1 MYNEY
6 GASSLMKL
14 IAWTC
19 GVILSVLII
28 ASRKH
33 YTVDILIAWCALRE
47 YVANTSFFG
56 GAKGDRYACWL
67 GLDGSLS

>member
-6 GASSLMKL
+6 GASALMKA

-19 GVILSVLII
+19 GAILSILII

-33 YTVDILIAWCALRE
+33 YTVDILIAW
-47 YVANTSFFG
+47 
-56 GAKGDRYACWL
+56 
-67 GLDGSLS
+67 